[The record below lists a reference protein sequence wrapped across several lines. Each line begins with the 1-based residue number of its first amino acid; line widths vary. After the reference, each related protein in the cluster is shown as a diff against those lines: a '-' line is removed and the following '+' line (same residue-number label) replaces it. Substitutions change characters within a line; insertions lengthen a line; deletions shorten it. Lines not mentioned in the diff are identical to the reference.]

1 MNFFDVLLCIAIVV
15 MAGIIK
21 KMWSSLDTY
30 FKKKAENLATKQ
42 DVAEITIKTEQVQA
56 DFHKILGKYDADLK
70 FKYEFYEKQY
80 IQLYSSLF
88 CIVCESESLRY
99 ILKSLSEEHMVFSEY
114 PIVEYETEDGEKES
128 QETEKTICEKLLNL
142 IFDKY
147 MYASPSLI
155 KLASALVNIG
165 KYQTNVKSKERQKCL
180 EHQLKA
186 EIIKTVLKDYY
197 WLRGQLHLQESKDES
212 GKIEVGEFFSI
223 L

>member
-1 MNFFDVLLCIAIVV
+1 MNFFDVLLYIAIVV
-15 MAGIIK
+15 IAGIIK

-30 FKKKAENLATKQ
+30 FEKRAENLATKQ

-56 DFHKILGKYDADLK
+56 DFHKILGKFDADLK
-70 FKYEFYEKQY
+70 FKYEFYENQY
-80 IQLYSSLF
+80 IQLYSPLF

-99 ILKSLSEEHMVFSEY
+99 ILTSLSEEHMVFSEY
-114 PIVEYETEDGEKES
+114 PIVEYEAEDGEKES
-128 QETEKTICEKLLNL
+128 QETEKTICVKLLNL

-165 KYQTNVKSKERQKCL
+165 KYQTNVNSEEQKKLL
-180 EHQLKA
+180 EYQLKA
-186 EIIKTVLKDYY
+186 EVIKTVLKDYY
-197 WLRGQLHLQESKDES
+197 WLRGQLHLQESEDES
-212 GKIEVGEFFSI
+212 GKIEIGSFFPT